1 MVLFPGSTSQ
11 RLILVLILNLAMIGG
26 LVIVGLSSHSLGV
39 LAAGGDYLAD
49 AAAIGISIMAIYIGK
64 HPNGYAKATTY
75 AALINVVFL
84 LVVTV
89 FVVIEA
95 IRRLSSQA
103 PQIEAF
109 SVICVSTVA
118 AVVMIVS
125 AYVLGA
131 DIDEEDLNMKSV
143 ILDTVADTAAAIGVA
158 ISGGIIFALKG
169 FYWLDP
175 AVALAVA
182 LVIGYHTLKLLRE
195 IIVKLKLS

>member
-1 MVLFPGSTSQ
+1 MTREQ

-64 HPNGYAKATTY
+64 HPNGYANATTY

-84 LVVTV
+84 LGVTV

-95 IRRLSSQA
+95 IRRLSTQA
-103 PQIEAF
+103 SHIEAL
-109 SVICVSTVA
+109 SVVCVSTVA
-118 AVVMIVS
+118 AAVMIVS
-125 AYVLGA
+125 AYVLSA
-131 DIDEEDLNMKSV
+131 DTDEEDLNMKSV
-143 ILDTVADTAAAIGVA
+143 ILDTVADAAAAIGVA
-158 ISGGIIFALKG
+158 ITGGIILAFNG
-169 FYWLDP
+169 FYWLDS

-182 LVIGYHTLKLLRE
+182 LVIGYHSLKLLRE
-195 IIVKLKLS
+195 VIVKLKPG